1 MAEKKK
7 KDERKV
13 VLERV
18 YVVPLRKE
26 WLKAPN
32 WRRTKKAVSALK
44 DFAAKHMK
52 AETVRLGKYINKELW
67 KHGIQNPPHKV
78 KVNCSKD
85 DKGMVTVE
93 LVGAPVEKPKEEK
106 KKKTEE
112 KKEGEAKKE
121 EKAEKKKEAKTEEKA
136 EVKKGEEK
144 IKKALSKLD
153 KETEAL
159 KKKKEVKEEKPAE
172 KRPEVK
178 KEEPKEPVKQ

>member
-7 KDERKV
+7 KEERKV

-26 WLKAPN
+26 WLKAPK

-67 KHGIQNPPHKV
+67 KHGIKNPPHKV

-85 DKGMVTVE
+85 DKGLVIVE
-93 LVGAPVEKPKEEK
+93 LVGAPVEK
-106 KKKTEE
+106 
-112 KKEGEAKKE
+112 KE
-121 EKAEKKKEAKTEEKA
+121 EKAAKKKEAKA
-136 EVKKGEEK
+136 ETKKSEAE
-144 IKKALSKLD
+144 IKKELDKLK
-153 KETEAL
+153 KETEAA
-159 KKKKEVKEEKPAE
+159 KKGKEEIKKEAKAETKEAPKEEEPAE
-172 KRPEVK
+172 N
-178 KEEPKEPVKQ
+178 KEEPKAEEKK